1 MDMVNQI
8 RAKYNTVIEN
18 LLKKYSEELFVI
30 ATSSTIVFLTSVLRG
45 GNIIN
50 YKYFYTRAEVNI

>member
-18 LLKKYSEELFVI
+18 LLKKYSEELFEI
-30 ATSSTIVFLTSVLRG
+30 ATSSTTQDIEIKNTKLY
-45 GNIIN
+45 N
-50 YKYFYTRAEVNI
+50 YR